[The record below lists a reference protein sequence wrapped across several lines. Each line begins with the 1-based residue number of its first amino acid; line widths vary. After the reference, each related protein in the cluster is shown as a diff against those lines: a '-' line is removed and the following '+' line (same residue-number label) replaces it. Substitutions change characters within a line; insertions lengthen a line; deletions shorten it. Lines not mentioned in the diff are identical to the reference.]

1 MRGAPCVLGQL
12 SGGPGPGKPP
22 PDRALPHHGLL
33 LPRGLFERVPASTRR
48 EETGV
53 LGTRRVWR
61 RWSEPSPPP
70 RLHPQGHS
78 PHTSHGCWAG
88 CTAVSVGGCPQDC
101 TGTAGGRDGAD
112 RQGTYGRSRG
122 AWGPLRPQQTSRPLQ
137 ERRAET
143 VRLGPESRP
152 PPTAPLCPPIP
163 DVSAARGVWPTPLPA
178 CFLCSPH
185 PSSRPRP
192 WGPGARGGQDWSGLS
207 PHPRLDGRCPTPSG
221 GHCLPSWPLPP
232 HTSRR
237 LISRALH
244 SDRTFS
250 DAAQETTVPTSVAT

>member
-1 MRGAPCVLGQL
+1 MGLLGSLRGAPCVLGQL
-12 SGGPGPGKPP
+12 SGGPSPGKPP

-101 TGTAGGRDGAD
+101 RGTAGGRDGAD

-152 PPTAPLCPPIP
+152 PPRLPSQPPNSRCLCCPGSVADTPPRLLPLLTPPQL
-163 DVSAARGVWPTPLPA
+163 SASALGTRGEGGPGLVGAQSPSPAGWALPHALGGSLPAVVAAPTPHQPA
-178 CFLCSPH
+178 LDFKG
-185 PSSRPRP
+185 PS
-192 WGPGARGGQDWSGLS
+192 L
-207 PHPRLDGRCPTPSG
+207 
-221 GHCLPSWPLPP
+221 
-232 HTSRR
+232 
-237 LISRALH
+237 
-244 SDRTFS
+244 
-250 DAAQETTVPTSVAT
+250 

>member
-1 MRGAPCVLGQL
+1 MGCSSLEDCSRGSRPAHAGRRRASWGLAVCGE
-12 SGGPGPGKPP
+12 GGVSPA
-22 PDRALPHHGLL
+22 RLH
-33 LPRGLFERVPASTRR
+33 ASTRR
-48 EETGV
+48 AILPT
-53 LGTRRVWR
+53 
-61 RWSEPSPPP
+61 
-70 RLHPQGHS
+70 
-78 PHTSHGCWAG
+78 PHTGAG
-88 CTAVSVGGCPQDC
+88 LGAQLSAWGAARR
-101 TGTAGGRDGAD
+101 TAGAQLGAGTGQTGRGLT
-112 RQGTYGRSRG
+112 G
-122 AWGPLRPQQTSRPLQ
+122 GPGGPGGPFGPSRPRGPC
-137 ERRAET
+137 RREEQRPSDSAQNP
-143 VRLGPESRP
+143 GPP
-152 PPTAPLCPPIP
+152 PPTPRSPPNP

-192 WGPGARGGQDWSGLS
+192 WGPGVRGGQDWSGLS
-207 PHPRLDGRCPTPSG
+207 PHPRLGGRCPTPSG

>member
-152 PPTAPLCPPIP
+152 PPPHPEQPPLSTPQFPMSLLPGECGRHPSPPASSAHPTPALGLGPGDQGRGGARTGRGSVPIP
-163 DVSAARGVWPTPLPA
+163 GWMGAAPRPRGVTACRRGRSHPTPA
-178 CFLCSPH
+178 
-185 PSSRPRP
+185 
-192 WGPGARGGQDWSGLS
+192 GA
-207 PHPRLDGRCPTPSG
+207 
-221 GHCLPSWPLPP
+221 
-232 HTSRR
+232 
-237 LISRALH
+237 
-244 SDRTFS
+244 
-250 DAAQETTVPTSVAT
+250 